1 MFLRRYDYDPEQ
13 FAGNQL
19 PVLVIGTK
27 ADQAETIRE
36 KALSRVS
43 SVAEECGADQFN
55 LVSQLSWVGGGWRTW
70 CRVGILRLYGRRHY
84 PGSPQWLKN
93 VDLTSLI
100 W

>member
-1 MFLRRYDYDPEQ
+1 MRLILFPCRYDYDPEQ

-27 ADQAETIRE
+27 ADQAESIRE

-55 LVSQLSWVGGGWRTW
+55 LVS
-70 CRVGILRLYGRRHY
+70 GITVSQG
-84 PGSPQWLKN
+84 
-93 VDLTSLI
+93 
-100 W
+100 